1 MAYDEVMAERLREML
16 EPYGPVREMKMFGGL
31 AFMRFGH
38 MVTGVMSRD
47 RMLLRL
53 DPEDVATAVAAGEA
67 RPFMMQ
73 GRQAKGFAV
82 IENPSELDDEPLAEF
97 VARCVRFVDTLPPK
111 AG

>member
-1 MAYDEVMAERLREML
+1 MAYDEVMADRLREIL
-16 EPYGPVREMKMFGGL
+16 EPYGPIHEMKIFGGL
-31 AFMRFGH
+31 AFLRLGH

-47 RMLLRL
+47 RMILRL
-53 DPEDVATAVAAGEA
+53 DPDEIAQAIAAGEA

-82 IENPSELDDEPLAEF
+82 IENPSELDDEPLAAF
-97 VARCVRFVDTLPPK
+97 VARCIRFVDTLPPK